1 VPRISAGGSGVS
13 AEGLNRLNRDLKAI
27 GKDAQAELKKANV
40 DVAHREA
47 ARAQRAAYSVG
58 GVAAHVAPGHH
69 GRRRQ
74 RVGRHPAR
82 ERPGCAR
89 R

>member
-1 VPRISAGGSGVS
+1 MARISAGGSGVS

-27 GKDAQAELKKANV
+27 GKDAQGELKKANV

-47 ARAQRAAYSVG
+47 ERAQRAAYSVG

-69 GRRRQ
+69 GWRWQ
-74 RVGRHPAR
+74 RLGRHPSR
-82 ERPGCAR
+82 QRPRCGR